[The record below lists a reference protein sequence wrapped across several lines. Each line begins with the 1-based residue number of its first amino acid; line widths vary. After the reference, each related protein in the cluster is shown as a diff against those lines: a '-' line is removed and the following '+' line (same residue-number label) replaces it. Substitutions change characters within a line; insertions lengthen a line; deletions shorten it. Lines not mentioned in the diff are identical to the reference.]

1 MKLPL
6 YFLQVSDLQS
16 VHVQAQDITGS
27 REAVAGVDEVTELW
41 LGEKLLLCQGQR
53 RQLVAA
59 WDQLP
64 AGGSVT
70 LDWRGVK
77 SSP

>member
-59 WDQLP
+59 
-64 AGGSVT
+64 
-70 LDWRGVK
+70 
-77 SSP
+77 